1 MSRRTLSAL
10 VLAAFALAPLPARAD
25 DEFGGAYVIFA
36 RNGALY
42 KTDPKG
48 KAETK
53 LVDLPAKVAVRALRT
68 DNTGSVLLADLG
80 GKWSWMRLDG
90 KAPTT
95 LTELPCA
102 DGPAQLAVDGDCVIC
117 RSTTSTTGSVL
128 VNLNNNKVVPI
139 PVPPLG
145 ARLVGVGADR
155 RIIWADSTGI
165 WSAPA
170 RDATKKTK
178 VALQAPLRSFLPSP
192 DGTRAVGVYADK
204 IFEGKQTK
212 PADLL
217 MGFALD
223 GTGARRKAIKT
234 GIPLEWSHDSQWVL
248 VQDRASSCIM
258 SATGGE
264 YKCWKGYTSASV
276 AADGKWSLVLGNRDV
291 AEKKDKKS
299 SKKDKKSKKGKKEQ
313 REEPAKDPDA
323 EPSNEAELAGG
334 DDVSVTDDVEVAPPT
349 GPLALYRT
357 TLAGPYSLAPALI
370 VKVVDGAAVWIPGP
384 GPATAATP

>member
-1 MSRRTLSAL
+1 MSRRTLSLA
-10 VLAAFALAPLPARAD
+10 VLATLALAPAAARAD
-25 DEFGGAYVIFA
+25 DDFGGAYVIFA
-36 RNGALY
+36 RGKALF

-48 KAETK
+48 KTETK

-90 KAPTT
+90 NAPRT

-117 RSTTSTTGSVL
+117 RSTTSATGSVL
-128 VNLNNNKVVPI
+128 VNLNNNKVSAI

-145 ARLVGVGADR
+145 ARLVGVRGDR
-155 RIIWADSTGI
+155 RVIWADAAGI

-178 VALQAPLRSFLPSP
+178 VAPVAPLRSFLPSP
-192 DGTRAVGVYADK
+192 DGRRAVGVFTDK

-212 PADLL
+212 PADVL

-223 GTGARRKAIKT
+223 GAGVRRKAIKM
-234 GIPLEWSHDSQWVL
+234 GIPLEWSHDGQWVL

-264 YKCWKGYTSASV
+264 YKCWKGYTSASI
-276 AADGKWSLVLGNRDV
+276 AADGRWSLVLGNREA

-299 SKKDKKSKKGKKEQ
+299 SSKKNKKTKKGKQAK
-313 REEPAKDPDA
+313 RAEPAKDPDA

-334 DDVSVTDDVEVAPPT
+334 EDASVGDDVEVAPPT

-357 TLAGPYSLAPALI
+357 TLAGPYSLAPAVI

-384 GPATAATP
+384 AAP

>member
-1 MSRRTLSAL
+1 MSRRTLFAL
-10 VLAAFALAPLPARAD
+10 VLSAFALAPLSARAD

-36 RNGALY
+36 RGGALY

-53 LVDLPAKVAVRALRT
+53 LVDLPGKVSVRALRT

-90 KAPTT
+90 TAPTT

-117 RSTTSTTGSVL
+117 RSTTSATGSVL
-128 VNLNNNKVVPI
+128 VNLNNAKVSAI
-139 PVPPLG
+139 PVPPIG

-155 RIIWADSTGI
+155 RVIWADTTGV
-165 WSAPA
+165 WSAPV
-170 RDATKKTK
+170 RDATKKKK
-178 VALQAPLRSFLPSP
+178 VAPDAPLRSFLPSP
-192 DGTRAVGVYADK
+192 DGMRAVGVFTDK
-204 IFEGKQTK
+204 IYEGKQTK
-212 PADLL
+212 PADVL

-223 GTGARRKAIKT
+223 GNGVRRKAIKM
-234 GIPLEWSHDSQWVL
+234 GIPLEWSHDAQWVL

-264 YKCWKGYTSASV
+264 YKCWKGYTSASI

-291 AEKKDKKS
+291 AEKKDKKASS
-299 SKKDKKSKKGKKEQ
+299 SKKDKKAKKGKKAP
-313 REEPAKDPDA
+313 EPVKDPDA

-334 DDVSVTDDVEVAPPT
+334 DDAPVSDDVEVAPPT

-370 VKVVDGAAVWIPGP
+370 VRVVDGAAVWIPGP
-384 GPATAATP
+384 R